1 MVPFAPNNVK
11 RIKIAADESA
21 DTDVV
26 NFGVPVICI
35 DVQERLCA
43 AENISLQFYFLG
55 NIGRKLDQRI
65 RLFYNLNF

>member
-11 RIKIAADESA
+11 RIKSAADESA

-43 AENISLQFYFLG
+43 AENISLQFYF
-55 NIGRKLDQRI
+55 
-65 RLFYNLNF
+65 